1 MILLNGWKYKNGD
14 WVLNENVSED
24 AELIQCLE
32 HLILIRAGEW
42 FLNEAYG
49 FRREVI
55 EVKKVNSKELIQA
68 FRDALY
74 QDPRVAE
81 VITISYVFDRVKRLL
96 KVNFR
101 VRTKDK
107 NKELGG
113 EVDVDF

>member
-1 MILLNGWKYKNGD
+1 MIFLNAWKYKNGD
-14 WVLNENVSED
+14 WVLNENVNED

-74 QDPRVAE
+74 QEPRVAE
-81 VITISYVFDRVKRLL
+81 VITVSYAFDRVKRLL

-107 NKELGG
+107 ELGG
-113 EVDVDF
+113 EVDVDI